1 MERLLEILNEIAPDV
16 DFAAEKALIDDKI
29 LTSIDIITL
38 VAEISDEFGVD
49 IPPEELLPENFNS
62 AEALWAMI
70 ERLDE
75 E

>member
-16 DFAAEKALIDDKI
+16 DFAEEKALIDDKI

>member
-1 MERLLEILNEIAPDV
+1 MERLLEILNGIAPDV
-16 DFAAEKALIDDKI
+16 DFAEEKALIDDKI

>member
-1 MERLLEILNEIAPDV
+1 MERLLEILNGIAPDV

>member
-1 MERLLEILNEIAPDV
+1 MDELLEILNGIAPDV
-16 DFAAEKALIDDKI
+16 DFESEKALIDDKI
-29 LTSIDIITL
+29 LTSIDIISL
-38 VAEISDEFGVD
+38 VAEISDVFGVD
-49 IPPEELLPENFNS
+49 IPPEELVPENFNS